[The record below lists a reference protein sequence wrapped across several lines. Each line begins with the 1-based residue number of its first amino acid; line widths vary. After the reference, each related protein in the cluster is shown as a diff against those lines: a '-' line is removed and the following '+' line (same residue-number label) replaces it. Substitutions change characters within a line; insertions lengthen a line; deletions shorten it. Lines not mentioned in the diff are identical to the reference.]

1 MKPIMLP
8 ALAHSF
14 LPRSALAYAPG
25 LLLAAALASFSLPG
39 HAEVPTVRIETRAL
53 VPFVVAEA
61 TIEAVQQS
69 TLAAQM
75 PGRILALAVDAGDRV
90 SKGQVLVRIDPA
102 EAAAA
107 VAAAEAG
114 IAQAQTG
121 LANARAEYARA
132 RSLVER
138 KFLSQS
144 ALDGARTQFE
154 AAEAQLGAA
163 RAQREQV
170 ATVRGYAEVRSP
182 LDGVVAARHI
192 EAGEMAQ
199 PGRNLLTIY
208 DPAQM
213 RAVVDLAPQR
223 LAELGSGPLR
233 ASVELPASARTIEAT
248 AVTVLPAADART
260 HTVRVRVELPA
271 GTADVLPGSFARV
284 HFQGPP
290 AAASAGFDVS
300 SAASGA
306 SPSGTPTAASAAGPI
321 VIPAAA
327 VLRRGELTAVY
338 AADGEG
344 GFTLRQIRL
353 GRTLPGDA
361 AVEVLSGLTGDET
374 LALDPVQAGIQA
386 RTAAAAR

>member
-8 ALAHSF
+8 ALARSF
-14 LPRSALAYAPG
+14 FARASLERAPG

-39 HAEVPTVRIETRAL
+39 HAEVPTVRIESRAS

-154 AAEAQLGAA
+154 AAEAQLRAA

-170 ATVRGYAEVRSP
+170 ATVRGYAEVASP

-306 SPSGTPTAASAAGPI
+306 SPSGTPAAASAAGPI

>member
-8 ALAHSF
+8 ALARSF
-14 LPRSALAYAPG
+14 FARASLERAPG
-25 LLLAAALASFSLPG
+25 LLLAAVLASFSLPG
-39 HAEVPTVRIETRAL
+39 HAEVPTVRIESRAS

-154 AAEAQLGAA
+154 AAEAQLRAA

-170 ATVRGYAEVRSP
+170 ATVRGYAEVASP

-374 LALDPVQAGIQA
+374 LALDPVQAGIQV

>member
-8 ALAHSF
+8 ALARSF
-14 LPRSALAYAPG
+14 FARASLERAPG

-39 HAEVPTVRIETRAL
+39 HAEVPTVRIESRAS

-154 AAEAQLGAA
+154 AAEAQLRAA

-170 ATVRGYAEVRSP
+170 VTVRGYAEVASP
-182 LDGVVAARHI
+182 LDGLVAARHI

-199 PGRNLLTIY
+199 PGRNLLTVY

-233 ASVELPASARTIEAT
+233 ASVELPASGRTIEAV

-260 HTVRVRVELPA
+260 HTVRVRVDLPA

-290 AAASAGFDVS
+290 AAAGVAGGVS
-300 SAASGA
+300 SAVSSAGA
-306 SPSGTPTAASAAGPI
+306 SATSAAARAAGPI

>member
-8 ALAHSF
+8 ALARSF
-14 LPRSALAYAPG
+14 FARASLERAPG
-25 LLLAAALASFSLPG
+25 LLLAAVLASFSLPG
-39 HAEVPTVRIETRAL
+39 HAEVPTVRIESRAS

-154 AAEAQLGAA
+154 AAEAQLRAA

-170 ATVRGYAEVRSP
+170 ATVRGYAEVASP

-290 AAASAGFDVS
+290 AAASAGFNVS

-306 SPSGTPTAASAAGPI
+306 SPSGTPAAASAAGPI

-353 GRTLPGDA
+353 GRTLPGDD
-361 AVEVLSGLTGDET
+361 AVEVLSGLKGDET

>member
-8 ALAHSF
+8 ALARSF
-14 LPRSALAYAPG
+14 FARASLERAPG
-25 LLLAAALASFSLPG
+25 LLLAAVLASFSLPG
-39 HAEVPTVRIETRAL
+39 HAEVPTVRIESRAS

-154 AAEAQLGAA
+154 AAEAQLRAA

-170 ATVRGYAEVRSP
+170 ATVRGYAEVASP

-306 SPSGTPTAASAAGPI
+306 SPSGTPTAASAAGSI

-361 AVEVLSGLTGDET
+361 IEVLSGLTGDET

>member
-1 MKPIMLP
+1 MYKNILIHMKPIVLP
-8 ALAHSF
+8 ALVRVS
-14 LPRSALAYAPG
+14 G
-25 LLLAAALASFSLPG
+25 LLLAAALASVSLPG
-39 HAEVPTVRIETRAL
+39 HSEVPTVRVAARAL
-53 VPFVVAEA
+53 APEIGAEA
-61 TIEAVQQS
+61 SIEAVRQS

-75 PGRILALAVDAGDRV
+75 PGRILALGADAGDRV
-90 SKGQVLVRIDPA
+90 RKGQVLVRIDPA

-107 VAAAEAG
+107 VAVADAA

-121 LANARAEYARA
+121 LANARVEYARA

-154 AAEAQLGAA
+154 AAEAQLRAA

-170 ATVRGYAEVRSP
+170 ATVRGYAEVVSP
-182 LDGVVAARHI
+182 LDGVVAERHI

-213 RAVVDLAPQR
+213 RAVADLAPQR
-223 LAELGSGPLR
+223 LAELGSDPLR
-233 ASVELPASARTIEAT
+233 ASVELPASGRMIDAV

-260 HTVRVRVELPA
+260 HTLRVRVDLPA

-284 HFQGPP
+284 HFHG
-290 AAASAGFDVS
+290 AAATAATSAG
-300 SAASGA
+300 
-306 SPSGTPTAASAAGPI
+306 PL

-353 GRTLPGDA
+353 GRTLPGGD
-361 AVEVLSGLTGDET
+361 AVEVLSGLKGDEI

-386 RTAAAAR
+386 RSAAAAR

>member
-8 ALAHSF
+8 ALARSF
-14 LPRSALAYAPG
+14 FARASLERAPG

-39 HAEVPTVRIETRAL
+39 HAEVPTVRIESRAS

-132 RSLVER
+132 RSLVGR

-154 AAEAQLGAA
+154 AAEAQLRAA

-170 ATVRGYAEVRSP
+170 ATVRGYAEVASP

-233 ASVELPASARTIEAT
+233 ASVELPASGRTIEAV

-260 HTVRVRVELPA
+260 HTVRVRVDLPA

-284 HFQGPP
+284 HFQGAP
-290 AAASAGFDVS
+290 AAASAGASV
-300 SAASGA
+300 SAADA
-306 SPSGTPTAASAAGPI
+306 SAGTSGTSAASAARPV

>member
-1 MKPIMLP
+1 MKPIMFS
-8 ALAHSF
+8 AVACSF
-14 LPRSALAYAPG
+14 LGRAPG
-25 LLLAAALASFSLPG
+25 LLFAAALASFSLPA
-39 HAEVPTVRIETRAL
+39 HADVPTVRIEARAL
-53 VPFVVAEA
+53 VPTLAAEA
-61 TIEAVQQS
+61 TIEAVRQS

-90 SKGQVLVRIDPA
+90 STGQVLVRIDPA

-114 IAQAQTG
+114 IAQAQTA
-121 LANARAEYARA
+121 LANARAEYTRA

-154 AAEAQLGAA
+154 AAEAQVRAA
-163 RAQREQV
+163 RAQREQAV
-170 ATVRGYAEVRSP
+170 TVRDYAEVVSP
-182 LDGVVAARHI
+182 LDGLVAARHI

-199 PGRNLLTIY
+199 PGRNLLTVY

-213 RAVVDLAPQR
+213 RAVADLAPQR

-233 ASVELPASARTIEAT
+233 ASVELPASGRSIEAA

-260 HTVRVRVELPA
+260 HTVRVRVELPP
-271 GTADVLPGSFARV
+271 GTADVPPGSFARV
-284 HFQGPP
+284 HFRGAAGAEGAGSSVTAAVQG
-290 AAASAGFDVS
+290 AAS
-300 SAASGA
+300 
-306 SPSGTPTAASAAGPI
+306 PI

-338 AADGEG
+338 AADGQG
-344 GFTLRQIRL
+344 GFTLRQVRL
-353 GRTLPGDA
+353 GRTLPGGD
-361 AVEVLSGLTGDET
+361 AVEVLSGLRGDET
-374 LALDPVQAGIQA
+374 LALDPVQAGIQVRSAAVA
-386 RTAAAAR
+386 R

>member
-8 ALAHSF
+8 ALARSF
-14 LPRSALAYAPG
+14 FARASLERAPG
-25 LLLAAALASFSLPG
+25 LLLAAVLASFSLTG
-39 HAEVPTVRIETRAL
+39 HAEVPTVRIESRAS

-154 AAEAQLGAA
+154 AAEAQLRAA

-170 ATVRGYAEVRSP
+170 VTVWGYAEVASP
-182 LDGVVAARHI
+182 LDGLVAARHI

-199 PGRNLLTIY
+199 PGRNLLTVY

-233 ASVELPASARTIEAT
+233 ASVELPASGRTIEAT

-290 AAASAGFDVS
+290 AAASAGFNVS

-306 SPSGTPTAASAAGPI
+306 SPSGTPAAASAAGPI

-338 AADGEG
+338 VADGQG

-353 GRTLPGDA
+353 GRTLPGGD
-361 AVEVLSGLTGDET
+361 AVEVLSGLKGDET

-386 RTAAAAR
+386 RSAAAGR

>member
-8 ALAHSF
+8 ALARSF
-14 LPRSALAYAPG
+14 FARASLERAPG
-25 LLLAAALASFSLPG
+25 LLLAAVLASFSLPG
-39 HAEVPTVRIETRAL
+39 HAEVPTVRIESRAS

-154 AAEAQLGAA
+154 AAEAQLRAA

-170 ATVRGYAEVRSP
+170 ATVRGYAEVASP

-306 SPSGTPTAASAAGPI
+306 SPSGTPTAASAAGSI

-353 GRTLPGDA
+353 GRTLPGGD
-361 AVEVLSGLTGDET
+361 AVEVLSGLKGDET

-386 RTAAAAR
+386 RSATAAR

>member
-8 ALAHSF
+8 ALARSF
-14 LPRSALAYAPG
+14 FARASLERAPG
-25 LLLAAALASFSLPG
+25 LLLAAVLASFSLPG
-39 HAEVPTVRIETRAL
+39 HAEVPTVRIESRAS

-154 AAEAQLGAA
+154 AAEAQLRAA

-170 ATVRGYAEVRSP
+170 ATVRGYAEVASP

-233 ASVELPASARTIEAT
+233 ASVELPASGRTIEAA

-260 HTVRVRVELPA
+260 HTVRVRVDLPA

-338 AADGEG
+338 AADGQG

-353 GRTLPGDA
+353 GRTLPGGD
-361 AVEVLSGLTGDET
+361 AVEVLSGLKGDET

>member
-8 ALAHSF
+8 ALARSF
-14 LPRSALAYAPG
+14 FARASLERAPG
-25 LLLAAALASFSLPG
+25 LLLAAVLASFSLPG
-39 HAEVPTVRIETRAL
+39 HAEVPTVRIESRAS

-132 RSLVER
+132 RSLVGR

-154 AAEAQLGAA
+154 AAEAQLRAA

-170 ATVRGYAEVRSP
+170 ATVRGYAEVASP

>member
-1 MKPIMLP
+1 MKPIMIPPLARLAAILFAT
-8 ALAHSF
+8 ALAVGGS
-14 LPRSALAYAPG
+14 SA
-25 LLLAAALASFSLPG
+25 
-39 HAEVPTVRIETRAL
+39 HAEVATVRVEARTGTPA
-53 VPFVVAEA
+53 VSAEA
-61 TIEAVQQS
+61 TIEAVRQS

-75 PGRILALAVDAGDRV
+75 SGRVLELAADAGDRV
-90 SKGQVLVRIDPA
+90 GKGEVLVRIDPA

-114 IAQAQTG
+114 IAQAQTA
-121 LANARAEYARA
+121 LANARSEYARA

-154 AAEAQLGAA
+154 AAEAQLQAA

-170 ATVRGYAEVRSP
+170 ATVRGYATVASP
-182 LDGVVAARHI
+182 LDGLVAARHI
-192 EAGEMAQ
+192 EPGEMAQ
-199 PGRNLLTIY
+199 PGRALLTVY

-213 RAVVDLAPQR
+213 RAVADLAPQR
-223 LAELGSGPLR
+223 LAELGGGPLR
-233 ASVELPASARTIEAT
+233 ASVELPASGRTIEAA
-248 AVTVLPAADART
+248 AVIVLPAADART
-260 HTVRVRVELPA
+260 HTVRVRVDLPA

-284 HFQGPP
+284 HFQGAA
-290 AAASAGFDVS
+290 AAASAGSGV
-300 SAASGA
+300 SAAVSGA
-306 SPSGTPTAASAAGPI
+306 GPSGTATAAGAAGPI
-321 VIPAAA
+321 VIPAAT

-353 GRTLPGDA
+353 GRTLPGDG
-361 AVEVLSGLTGDET
+361 AVEVLSGLKGDET

-386 RTAAAAR
+386 RSAAAAR

>member
-8 ALAHSF
+8 ALARSF
-14 LPRSALAYAPG
+14 FARASLERAPG
-25 LLLAAALASFSLPG
+25 LLLAAVLASFSLPG
-39 HAEVPTVRIETRAL
+39 HAEVPTVRIESRAS

-154 AAEAQLGAA
+154 AAEAQLRAA

-170 ATVRGYAEVRSP
+170 ATVRGYAEVASP

-321 VIPAAA
+321 VIPVAA

>member
-8 ALAHSF
+8 ALARSF
-14 LPRSALAYAPG
+14 FARASLERAPG
-25 LLLAAALASFSLPG
+25 LLLAAVLASFSLPG
-39 HAEVPTVRIETRAL
+39 HAEVPTVRIESRAS

-154 AAEAQLGAA
+154 AAEAQLRAA

-170 ATVRGYAEVRSP
+170 ATVRGYAEVASP

-353 GRTLPGDA
+353 GRTLPGGD

-374 LALDPVQAGIQA
+374 LALDPVQAGIQV

>member
-8 ALAHSF
+8 ALARSF
-14 LPRSALAYAPG
+14 FARASLERAPG

-39 HAEVPTVRIETRAL
+39 HAEVPTVRIESRAS

-154 AAEAQLGAA
+154 AAEAQLRAA

-170 ATVRGYAEVRSP
+170 ATVRGYAEVASP